1 MAKRVSLLFLAAASP
16 LILLSFAV
24 GTPAGEVLF
33 AVLAV
38 AFPIALIVLGAEHRG
53 GLGPLRVPLVV
64 LVVFLEACV
73 AAMLA
78 LRGQVLE
85 APWVGGL
92 PLATAIQF
100 YGLFLAP
107 MVFVALFYALT
118 FERFGLRREDL
129 DELRRRFRRGEDG
142 EE

>member
-1 MAKRVSLLFLAAASP
+1 MAKRLALAFLALSSP
-16 LILLSFAV
+16 LILLTFLFPIPGA
-24 GTPAGEVLF
+24 ELLF

-53 GLGPLRVPLVV
+53 RLGPLLLPLAG
-64 LVVFLEACV
+64 LAVFLELCV
-73 AAMLA
+73 AGMLV

-85 APWVGGL
+85 GPWLGSL

-107 MVFVALFYALT
+107 LVFVSLAYALT
-118 FERFGLRREDL
+118 FERFGLRQDDL
-129 DELRRRFRRGEDG
+129 DELRRRFRRTDAGKD
-142 EE
+142 